1 MIVGDVFSKLGR
13 ASLEENLPRLRQQYG
28 IDFVIVNGENT
39 SHGKGMN
46 QNHYRWFMSLG
57 VDAIT
62 LGNHSF
68 HNRDILKYIDE
79 AENIIR
85 PCNYTKVMPGKSYQT
100 FISNGLKIT
109 VFQVL
114 GQVFMHDDVISPF
127 EKAEE
132 ILQKVKSDI
141 YICDFHGEATSE
153 KIAFAHHFDGRI
165 NIIYGTHT
173 HVQTNDA
180 RILPNGTAY
189 ITDVGMTG
197 PHEGVIGVEKDI
209 IIERFLQE
217 GKRKFTPQNTGL
229 RQFNGIIIDFNED
242 TKTSTIFSVL
252 NIVE

>member
-1 MIVGDVFSKLGR
+1 MRFMIVGDVFSKLGR

-100 FISNGLKIT
+100 FISNGLKLL
-109 VFQVL
+109 F
-114 GQVFMHDDVISPF
+114 FR
-127 EKAEE
+127 
-132 ILQKVKSDI
+132 
-141 YICDFHGEATSE
+141 C
-153 KIAFAHHFDGRI
+153 
-165 NIIYGTHT
+165 
-173 HVQTNDA
+173 
-180 RILPNGTAY
+180 
-189 ITDVGMTG
+189 
-197 PHEGVIGVEKDI
+197 
-209 IIERFLQE
+209 
-217 GKRKFTPQNTGL
+217 
-229 RQFNGIIIDFNED
+229 
-242 TKTSTIFSVL
+242 
-252 NIVE
+252 